1 MSGSGRRGGVVGNEA
16 GYEAGFCGA
25 APGGAG
31 TGVAVLHV
39 FIGTKAQ
46 YVKCAPL
53 LARLEERG
61 VGFRLIDSGQHA
73 ALAEGLRSELGVRPP
88 DFRLGGDGD
97 VTSVAGA
104 AMWAAG
110 LLARWR
116 SPSRLRAGVFG
127 GRGGMCLVH
136 GDTPSTWLGMV
147 LARRGGLA
155 VAHLESGLRSR
166 SWFHPFPEE
175 IIRHRVARRADVLLA
190 PDAVAVAN
198 LEEMGARGRVVNIG
212 GNTGLE
218 TLRRSAQ
225 ATQSAQPAGTG
236 AGVVTMHRVENLH
249 RSSRREGLMEA
260 AAEAAG
266 RGPVR
271 WVLHDPTRRAL
282 GEGGLRRLTE
292 AGVELS
298 PLVGHARFA
307 GWLAAAPWVIT
318 DGGSVQEEC
327 ALLGVPTLLWRNRTE
342 RPDGLGANI
351 TLSRYDR
358 TATREFLADPQRYRR
373 PPAIPQTSPSDNVIE
388 ALSEWL

>member
-1 MSGSGRRGGVVGNEA
+1 M
-16 GYEAGFCGA
+16 
-25 APGGAG
+25 
-31 TGVAVLHV
+31 LHV

-53 LARLEERG
+53 LAGLEERG
-61 VGFRLIDSGQHA
+61 SGFRLIDSGQHA
-73 ALAEGLRSELGVRPP
+73 ALSEGLRSELGVRPP

-104 AMWAAG
+104 VAWAAG
-110 LLARWR
+110 LLAKGR

-147 LARRGGLA
+147 LARRAGLA

-175 IIRHRVARRADVLLA
+175 IIRHRTARRADVLLA
-190 PDAVAVAN
+190 PDATAVAN
-198 LEEMGARGRVVNIG
+198 LEDMGVRGRVVNIG

-218 TLRRSAQ
+218 TLRRSA
-225 ATQSAQPAGTG
+225 QSAQPAGTG

-249 RSSRREGLMEA
+249 RSSRREGLTAA

-327 ALLGVPTLLWRNRTE
+327 ALLGVPTLLWRDRTE
-342 RPDGLGANI
+342 RPDGLGANV

-358 TATREFLADPQRYRR
+358 TVTQEFLADPQRFRR
-373 PPAIPQTSPSDNVIE
+373 PPAIPQTSPSDNAID